1 MRYTKFEIENY
12 KGIQEKLI
20 IDLDQ
25 KPAVNILTFVG
36 LNESGKSSI
45 LEAINLLNK
54 QVPDNEAHQL
64 IHKSKKSNYTGE
76 VKISAHM
83 ELDAEDKKRIE
94 TFCKK
99 ELDFRLTKDIKSIII
114 SARYSFKNSEFV
126 SYISHWDIP
135 LIGTEGRGKKEGHL
149 YTKNKPKWSKLVKF
163 LKNNFPKILYY
174 KDFLFDFPQKIY
186 LEELENESF
195 EQSEYR
201 KVFQDILDSFDNGLT
216 IEDHFLHRLQK
227 PSEQNQ
233 ESLDALTNQIG
244 HKLSITIFK
253 NWEQI
258 FTKSNK
264 EIELNCKKDEHGFY
278 IEMKIKQGIDRYHI
292 NERSLGFRWFF
303 SFLLFTEFRKA
314 RQDDFGETLFLL
326 DEPASNLH
334 QKAQQKLLALFESIA
349 NKSKIIYSTHSHH
362 LINPKYLSGTYIV
375 KNNAINYDN
384 ETDFNTNI
392 TDVKATLYKSFVSK
406 YPHEEDH
413 FKPILDAID
422 YLPSSL
428 ENVPNIVC
436 LEGKN
441 DYYTLRFFQDV
452 IFKESGYSF
461 NFFPGASV
469 DKFDQLFRLYIAWNK
484 NFFALFDDD
493 KAGNDAK
500 NRYIKEIGVDL
511 KERIYVLNDIDES
524 FKGFSAEDLFDKDD
538 KLKVIQ
544 QTFSGEVKYGKS
556 KFNTALQDIYINKKP
571 IDFSKKTLSNFQ
583 KVFDFF
589 VEKQLSLL

>member
-1 MRYTKFEIENY
+1 M
-12 KGIQEKLI
+12 
-20 IDLDQ
+20 DQ
-25 KPAVNILTFVG
+25 KPAVSILTFVG

-54 QVPDNEAHQL
+54 QVPDSEAHQL

-83 ELDAEDKKRIE
+83 ELDTEDKKRIE
-94 TFCKK
+94 IFCKK
-99 ELDFRLTKDIKSIII
+99 ELDFHLTKDIKSIII
-114 SARYSFKNSEFV
+114 SARYIFKNSEFV
-126 SYISHWDIP
+126 SYASNWDIP
-135 LIGTEGRGKKEGHL
+135 LIGTEGRGKKESHL
-149 YTKNKPKWSKLVKF
+149 YAKNKPKWSKLVKF

-186 LEELENESF
+186 LEEHEFESS

-216 IEDHFLHRLQK
+216 IEDHFLHRLQN

-233 ESLDALTNQIG
+233 ESLDALTSQVG

-278 IEMKIKQGIDRYHI
+278 VEMKIKQGIDRYHI

-303 SFLLFTEFRKA
+303 SFLLFTAFRKA

-334 QKAQQKLLALFESIA
+334 QKAQQKLLALFENIA
-349 NKSKIIYSTHSHH
+349 NESKIIYSTHSHH

-375 KNNAINYDN
+375 KNNAINYEN
-384 ETDFNTNI
+384 EIDFNTNI
-392 TDVKATLYKSFVSK
+392 TDVKATLYKKFVSQ
-406 YPHEEDH
+406 YPYEEDH

-441 DYYTLRFFQDV
+441 DYYTLCFFQDI
-452 IFKESGYSF
+452 IFQDSGYSF

-469 DKFDQLFRLYIAWNK
+469 DKFDQLFRLYTAWNK
-484 NFFALFDDD
+484 VFIALFDDD

-500 NRYIKEIGVDL
+500 KRYIKEISFEL
-511 KERIYVLNDIDES
+511 KDRIFLLSDIDEK
-524 FKGFSAEDLFDKDD
+524 FKEFSMEDLFEMND
-538 KLKVIQ
+538 KLKIIQ
-544 QTFSGEVKYGKS
+544 QIFPLEVKYNKS
-556 KFNTALQDIYINKKP
+556 KFNTALQDMFINKKP
-571 IDFSKKTLSNFQ
+571 IDFSEKTLSNF
-583 KVFDFF
+583 KKIFLFLT
-589 VEKQLSLL
+589 ELN